1 MNKEKLENKIIT
13 EIDNKIKDEKELL
26 VVLSEDAFATLD
38 MPRKFWGIDVFV
50 KDKLADT
57 DAMVVYK
64 EDFMRHRDQRQNKA
78 KQLRKRFKRG

>member
-1 MNKEKLENKIIT
+1 MIKEILENKIII

-26 VVLSEDAFATLD
+26 VVLSEEAFTTLD

-50 KDKLADT
+50 KDKLSDI

-64 EDFMRHRDQRQNKA
+64 EDFMRHRDQGQNKA
-78 KQLRKRFKRG
+78 KQLRKRFKK